1 MRRDCDTCRYFN
13 TDFDNLPCS
22 VCSGCNRWEGHTNA
36 DHIRSMTDEE
46 LAKFL
51 LKFASNV
58 NSFRGRVID
67 WLKQPYKE
75 EV

>member
-1 MRRDCDTCRYFN
+1 M
-13 TDFDNLPCS
+13 S
-22 VCSGCNRWEGHTNA
+22 
-36 DHIRSMTDEE
+36 DEE

-75 EV
+75 GTDG